1 MSGQQIGTVIGGAIG
16 AYFGGPAG
24 AQLGMAIGGFIGGAV
39 DPTRIN
45 GPHLGDGQQQTATDG
60 SPIAWVLG
68 TALVAGT
75 IVQVSTRREVK
86 VKDSGKG
93 GPVVSHYE
101 GRQDFAILVCES
113 CSLRDSTMSSVL
125 MVLQD
130 GVIVYDVR
138 PGSTILSQS
147 YKWAAGV
154 DFMFGDEAQMP
165 HPTLEAITGVGNT
178 PAYRGSL
185 VAVFKNFNTSAA
197 GGRIPT
203 FHFLVS
209 NTAVLSPYL
218 RSVWSGKSDPNETF
232 DVIFPSATTGDLMIA
247 YIGYAVQFGTDELSG
262 LPAGWT
268 VQHNNTAG
276 NYGRWMC
283 VTKVLEPGGETG
295 FTLTGTMFKYYGA
308 WTCQTY
314 TVAAGSY
321 DASTLTY
328 DAGGGAS
335 PTPPSMTLSGGGGSL
350 FIANDYDA
358 RYAPPI
364 TEWPAAFTNLET
376 DQPYTGYYATEPSS
390 TAIMATTVQV
400 TTGLSTAW
408 TGKFAPLDGGNAT
421 TLGVARHASTGG
433 PTPGTLQTIVEAICK
448 RGGLSPSDF
457 DASALSD
464 IIVAGYPIARQTT
477 GADALLPL
485 LSAYFAFGS
494 EQDAKLVFDLY
505 GGDVSTTIDA
515 ADLIEGNDANHNAIK
530 WTKRNQAT
538 EYPRR
543 MVAGYMDPAQ
553 NYTIVNVAAERRAS
567 GVTAIGDQSFAI
579 PVVMAAN
586 DAAQAVDK
594 ALKVA
599 YATLEGTAEYS
610 VPFAQSACYLA
621 LTAGDPI
628 FFSGKRYVLDDMVVS
643 NGYLK
648 LTTRYD
654 RQGAY
659 TSDVQAIPGNAPS
672 VPPSPYSGPTTLIPM
687 NLPALRP
694 QDSVGIYVAAGS
706 SIGSADWR
714 GCDVQISYDGM
725 ETWQAATTIYSGA
738 DIGQFAAA
746 EPTGGEPLTVQLFAG
761 DLISATTAQLAANAN
776 VFAIVGPNGA
786 AEIAQFA
793 TATESVTTPGEYAL
807 TGISRALAGTP
818 KSTVTTAMRFAQLDA
833 AYFIPIDPAFAGR
846 TLYLRGVG
854 FGEIAEGATI
864 EPVLFTAALPVPGE
878 PLTAEDGT
886 AFIAEDGVNLMFTE
900 R

>member
-24 AQLGMAIGGFIGGAV
+24 AQLGMAIGGAIGGAV

-209 NTAVLSPYL
+209 STVVPTPY
-218 RSVWSGKSDPNETF
+218 VKWQNSGGEAAWPTF
-232 DVIFPSATTGDLMIA
+232 DIYIPNINEGDLIVV
-247 YIGYAVQFGTDELSG
+247 YLGYAQQFGTDPIG
-262 LPAGWT
+262 GIPASWT
-268 VQHNNTAG
+268 VQDSNTAG
-276 NYGRWMC
+276 NNGCWMC
-283 VTKVLEPGGETG
+283 ITKIATSSGGELLS
-295 FTLTGTMFKYYGA
+295 LTGTQFGSGPYGA
-308 WTCQTY
+308 WTYQAY
-314 TVAAGSY
+314 IIAAGSY
-321 DASTLTY
+321 APSTLAFERNSSGTLP
-328 DAGGGAS
+328 
-335 PTPPSMTLSGGGGSL
+335 PTLSLSGGGGSL
-350 FIANDYDA
+350 FIANAYDA
-358 RYAPPI
+358 RYVAPI
-364 TEWPAAFTNLET
+364 TAWPADHANLEIDQEYT
-376 DQPYTGYYATEPSS
+376 DYYGGAK
-390 TAIMATTVQV
+390 TAIMATTVQ
-400 TTGLSTAW
+400 TSTGLSPTW
-408 TGKFAPLDGGNAT
+408 TGPFSPVDYGAS
-421 TLGVARHASTGG
+421 TLGVSRSTSS
-433 PTPGTLQTIVEAICK
+433 TPVGVNSLADIVTAICK
-448 RGGLSPSDF
+448 RGGLSTSDI
-457 DASALSD
+457 DVSALGSLT
-464 IIVAGYPIARQTT
+464 VLGYPIARQTT

-505 GGDVSTTIDA
+505 GGNVSTTIDA

-567 GVTAIGDQSFAI
+567 GVTAIGDQTFAI

-610 VPFAQSACYLA
+610 VPFAQSACYLT

-628 FFSGKRYVLDDMVVS
+628 FFSGKRYVLDDMIVS

-672 VPPSPYSGPTTLIPM
+672 TPPSRYSGPTTLIPM

-706 SIGSADWR
+706 STGSADWR

-725 ETWQAATTIYSGA
+725 ETWQAATTIYSEA

-746 EPTGGEPLTVQLFAG
+746 EPTGGEPLTVDLFAG

-776 VFAIVGPNGA
+776 VFAIVGANGA
-786 AEIAQFA
+786 SEIAQFA
-793 TATESVTTPGEYAL
+793 TATESTTTPGEYAL
-807 TGISRALAGTP
+807 TDISRALGGTP
-818 KSTVTTAMRFAQLDA
+818 STPVTTAMRFAQMDA
-833 AYFIPIDPAFAGR
+833 AYFIPIDPIFAGR

-854 FGEIAEGATI
+854 FGEVAEGAII
-864 EPVLFTAALPVPGE
+864 EPVVFTAIVATPGTAM
-878 PLTAEDGT
+878 LAEDNT
-886 AFIAEDGVNLMFTE
+886 PLIAEDNVNLIFTE

>member
-1 MSGQQIGTVIGGAIG
+1 MSGQQIGTVVGGVVGSFIPG
-16 AYFGGPAG
+16 VGTY
-24 AQLGMAIGGFIGGAV
+24 LGMAIGGFIGGAV

-75 IVQVSTRREVK
+75 IVQVSKRREVK
-86 VKDSGKG
+86 VKDSGGKG
-93 GPVVSHYE
+93 GPTVSHYE
-101 GRQDFAILVCES
+101 GRQDFAVLVCES

-138 PGSTILSQS
+138 PGSNFLAQS
-147 YKWAAGV
+147 YKWRQGGSGSSIFSDFLLVRGKAGPGV
-154 DFMFGDEAQMP
+154 DFMFGDEDQMP
-165 HPTLEAITGVGNT
+165 HPTMEAITGVGNT

-203 FHFLVS
+203 FHFLVAAS
-209 NTAVLSPYL
+209 GSPSLSIPYDDPSWKHQFSDSTTDFSAADFDDSSWPLGRGGFGNGGPAAAGQVVNTPGPIPDAGQTIWL
-218 RSVWSGKSDPNETF
+218 RRLV
-232 DVIFPSATTGDLMIA
+232 SATPGVALTVEVAHDNNAKVWWNGELLLDQSDA
-247 YIGYAVQFGTDELSG
+247 TDVYGSDSVAVD
-262 LPAGWT
+262 A
-268 VQHNNTAG
+268 A
-276 NYGRWMC
+276 
-283 VTKVLEPGGETG
+283 KVLALNMLAIRVCE
-295 FTLTGTMFKYYGA
+295 YGHA
-308 WTCQTY
+308 DPANYSYLSASVSQAA
-314 TVAAGSY
+314 VAAG
-321 DASTLTY
+321 TQ
-328 DAGGGAS
+328 
-335 PTPPSMTLSGGGGSL
+335 TLSNVVSKVCVRG
-350 FIANDYDA
+350 
-358 RYAPPI
+358 
-364 TEWPAAFTNLET
+364 
-376 DQPYTGYYATEPSS
+376 
-390 TAIMATTVQV
+390 
-400 TTGLSTAW
+400 GLSTA
-408 TGKFAPLDGGNAT
+408 DID
-421 TLGVARHASTGG
+421 V
-433 PTPGTLQTIVEAICK
+433 
-448 RGGLSPSDF
+448 
-457 DASALSD
+457 SALSGLT
-464 IIVAGYPIARQTT
+464 VLGYPIARQTT

-505 GGDVSTTIDA
+505 GANVSTTIDA

-567 GVTAIGDQSFAI
+567 GVTAIGDQTFAI
-579 PVVMAAN
+579 PAVMAAN

-610 VPFAQSACYLA
+610 VPFAQSACYLS

-628 FFSGKRYVLDDMVVS
+628 FFSGKRYVLDDMIVS

-654 RQGAY
+654 RQSAY

-725 ETWQAATTIYSGA
+725 ETWQAATQINSEA
-738 DIGQFAAA
+738 NIGQFAAA
-746 EPTGGEPLTVQLFAG
+746 EPTGGEPLTVDLFAG

-776 VFAIVGPNGA
+776 VFAIVGANGTS
-786 AEIAQFA
+786 EIAQFA
-793 TATESVTTPGEYAL
+793 TATESMTTSGEFAL
-807 TGISRALAGTP
+807 TGVSRALAGTP
-818 KSTVTTAMRFAQLDA
+818 EHAVTTAMRFAQMDA

-854 FGEIAEGATI
+854 FGEVAEGATI
-864 EPVLFTAALPVPGE
+864 EPVLFTAIIATPGVARI
-878 PLTAEDGT
+878 AEDGT
-886 AFIAEDGVNLMFTE
+886 ARIAEDGINLRFTE
-900 R
+900 K